1 MTSIGEL
8 SRVSL
13 INFSLAQLF
22 RDPSTRQHVPLV
34 SGLKTVGTITFT
46 SINSHLGQMQSRRD
60 DLESLVYSIVYLC
73 HGRLP
78 WQDIIKRYSIDKYGA
93 SVLEKKI
100 ASSKTLC
107 QGLPAPFVTFTQ
119 YIQLL
124 SFDEKPQY
132 DYLHALLMQ
141 CSAHGSND
149 VVLNPVTISPSFGK
163 LAPLAKCSPPRSGR
177 M

>member
-8 SRVSL
+8 SQVSL

-22 RDPSTRQHVPLV
+22 CEPSTHRHILLV

-46 SINSHLGQMQSRRD
+46 SINSHSGQMQSHCND
-60 DLESLVYSIVYLC
+60 IESLVYSIVYLC
-73 HGRLP
+73 HGHLP
-78 WQDIIKRYSIDKYGA
+78 WQDIIKRYSIDKYGV

-107 QGLPAPFVTFTQ
+107 QGLPAPFVTLTQ
-119 YIQLL
+119 YIQSI

-132 DYLHALLMQ
+132 
-141 CSAHGSND
+141 N
-149 VVLNPVTISPSFGK
+149 
-163 LAPLAKCSPPRSGR
+163 
-177 M
+177 